1 MVRQRIVRQSFLNVY
16 NSPDHPSNG
25 FGVLIYIVGNL
36 GSAEKFRRIFQV
48 KAETR
53 NSTSSLF
60 DFSVCPH
67 VDLCLCVCL
76 CVQVHMCACVCVCL
90 LLVSFLKCCP
100 SWILRQD
107 LSLDWNSP
115 SRLGQLASYP

>member
-1 MVRQRIVRQSFLNVY
+1 MVRQTIVRQSFLNVY

-76 CVQVHMCACVCVCL
+76 CVQVHMCACVCVSTSSVISQVL
-90 LLVSFLKCCP
+90 S
-100 SWILRQD
+100 ILGFETG
-107 LSLDWNSP
+107 SLIG
-115 SRLGQLASYP
+115 LELTK